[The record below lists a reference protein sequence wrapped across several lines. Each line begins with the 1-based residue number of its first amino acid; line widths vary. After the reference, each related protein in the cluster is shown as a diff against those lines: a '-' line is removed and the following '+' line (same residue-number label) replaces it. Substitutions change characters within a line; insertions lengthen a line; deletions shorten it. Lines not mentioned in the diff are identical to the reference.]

1 MISIIEAKLQQHWTA
16 SSVVRFTT
24 SSLNKTINNIVQYRD
39 LSIKKLNEDHY
50 AVVSKDAMSLIITED
65 SPWYRFLDYSH
76 FWTEKQKLAFHQ
88 LCESLVTSEEF
99 DLNYYEL

>member
-24 SSLNKTINNIVQYRD
+24 DSVSKAIKDIVKDRD

-50 AVVSKDAMSLIITED
+50 AVLSKDTMSIIITED
-65 SPWYRFLDYSH
+65 SPWYRFLDYCH
-76 FWTEKQKLAFHQ
+76 FWNEKQKLTFHQ

-99 DLNYYEL
+99 DLKYYEL